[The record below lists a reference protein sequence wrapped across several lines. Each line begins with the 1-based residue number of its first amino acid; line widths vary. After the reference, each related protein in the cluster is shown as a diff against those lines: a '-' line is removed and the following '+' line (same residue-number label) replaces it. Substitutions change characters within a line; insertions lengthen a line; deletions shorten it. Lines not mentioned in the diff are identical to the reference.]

1 MVKPLALTNP
11 VVVSYMSYSVIE
23 NIIDVNRYSLSKKLL
38 RVTAIHLRFV
48 DNCKRDMEKRNKHLN
63 SNELAFAKRIC
74 IQCIQKN
81 VMSEVTFNKV
91 R

>member
-38 RVTAIHLRFV
+38 TVTAIHLRFV
-48 DNCKRDMEKRNKHLN
+48 DNCKRDMEKRNNHLN

>member
-23 NIIDVNRYSLSKKLL
+23 NIIDVNRYSLSKK
-38 RVTAIHLRFV
+38 TAKS
-48 DNCKRDMEKRNKHLN
+48 NRNPFK
-63 SNELAFAKRIC
+63 IC
-74 IQCIQKN
+74 
-81 VMSEVTFNKV
+81 